1 MIRDRGSIKWTAM
14 MLPEHVQSI
23 KEALEE
29 DKKIT
34 QPILDESQTQEME
47 LLILEGMEYNWTLHY
62 DIFKNG
68 AIKIITGRT
77 VYIDHIKQELRIQ
90 DTNNNI
96 HYIPFRTLVNIQK
109 N

>member
-23 KEALEE
+23 KEALKE

-34 QPILDESQTQEME
+34 QPILDESQIQEME
-47 LLILEGMEYNWTLHY
+47 LLILEGMEYNWTVHY
-62 DIFKNG
+62 DIFKHG
-68 AIKIITGRT
+68 AIKRITGRT